1 MIRNRFYF
9 YTIIAFCLIAILTG
23 CSDDN
28 RDNKEIVRILENNIR
43 ILEDGGKIKT
53 FPITIIIA
61 DKLSGNVLP
70 YNMQRLCALSKY
82 SCKTLPIAGILRLGF
97 NTYYEYN
104 CISSLEIPDKI
115 KYNETDVTDTIERQ
129 VNKYLSTT
137 KLETYDSLLP
147 PNHSDWN
154 LQTLSLEY
162 IGNSADSIF
171 FFSESANSGSLRLG
185 DKSYLVYNNVIEL
198 RRKIDEII
206 CRGQKSISVFYTPP
220 PFDSSQ
226 ATFTKSKWPSK
237 ATSAGDTCIG
247 YSKYEKLHNGS
258 GGFITG
264 SLIEQQSQSCGFKFP
279 SGLAG
284 DTCIKGSKYQKLHNG
299 KGGFTMGNLIE
310 RNSKDCGF
318 VFPAGPAGDTCIS
331 GSRYQ
336 KLHNGKGGF
345 TIGNL
350 KERNSRSCGFTYPVG
365 VAGDTCIK
373 SSKYQKLHN
382 GRGGF
387 RVGNL
392 IEVNSKSCGFVFPT
406 GTAGDTCVNGSRYQK
421 LHNGKGGFTVGS
433 IKERNSRSCGF
444 IYPTGVAGDTCI
456 SGSKYQKLHNG
467 RGGFIAGRL
476 VERNS
481 KNCGFAYP
489 AAGTAAT
496 GYICDQGSK
505 YAKMNNGR
513 GGFVRGALIEANSRQ
528 CALTAPA
535 IQVPSAAGS
544 DEASARK
551 SDAVCE
557 KDNSGNYTGRRVQ
570 YYYNRSGKVIRT
582 VVISKCDGDC
592 RCLGN

>member
-1 MIRNRFYF
+1 MIKNRFCF
-9 YTIIAFCLIAILTG
+9 YKVIAFCLIAILTG
-23 CSDDN
+23 CSDGN
-28 RDNKEIVRILENNIR
+28 RDNKETVRILENNIR

-104 CISSLEIPDKI
+104 CISSLEIPEKI
-115 KYNETDVTDTIERQ
+115 EYNETDVTDTIEKQ

-137 KLETYDSLLP
+137 KLESYDSLLP

-237 ATSAGDTCIG
+237 GTSAGDTCIG

-299 KGGFTMGNLIE
+299 RGGFIMGNLIE

-318 VFPAGPAGDTCIS
+318 VYPAGLAGDTCIS
-331 GSRYQ
+331 
-336 KLHNGKGGF
+336 
-345 TIGNL
+345 
-350 KERNSRSCGFTYPVG
+350 
-365 VAGDTCIK
+365 
-373 SSKYQKLHN
+373 
-382 GRGGF
+382 
-387 RVGNL
+387 
-392 IEVNSKSCGFVFPT
+392 
-406 GTAGDTCVNGSRYQK
+406 GSRYQK

-476 VERNS
+476 MERNS
-481 KNCGFAYP
+481 KSCGFAYP
-489 AAGTAAT
+489 AAGTAAA
-496 GYICDQGSK
+496 GYICNQGSK
-505 YAKMNNGR
+505 YAKMNDGR

-535 IQVPSAAGS
+535 VQVPAAAGS

-551 SDAVCE
+551 SDAICE